1 MRWVTLFVE
10 SVIIVSKNVPFYI
23 NFSKYFSQSLVVLG
37 KCRNFAA
44 HYAYLQAV
52 INGEMIVTG
61 MTAIQL
67 NAEIYRTMGV
77 IAEDEGLLKQA
88 LKYLK
93 KLATKKQDETLMT
106 KEEFF
111 ARVDKAKEGKSAAM
125 LPNENLTEFLRR
137 QGYDL

>member
-1 MRWVTLFVE
+1 
-10 SVIIVSKNVPFYI
+10 
-23 NFSKYFSQSLVVLG
+23 
-37 KCRNFAA
+37 
-44 HYAYLQAV
+44 
-52 INGEMIVTG
+52 
-61 MTAIQL
+61 MTAMQL

-93 KLATKKQDETLMT
+93 KLAAKKEDETLMT
-106 KEEFF
+106 KEQFF
-111 ARVDKAKEGKSAAM
+111 ARVDNARQGRSAAM